1 MVKVEIETPKNNRAL
16 LRSSLSA
23 LHAIFLSYCSD
34 LLKRLIYFIAFF
46 LFPIVG
52 SFQLIIFLVAVQQ

>member
-16 LRSSLSA
+16 LGSSLSA
-23 LHAIFLSYCSD
+23 LHTIFFK
-34 LLKRLIYFIAFF
+34 LLLRFAEKINIFHSLF

-52 SFQLIIFLVAVQQ
+52 FFQLIIFLVAVQQ